1 MNNGWTHPDPK
12 QATKEVIIPLVT
24 GLLGMLVLPA
34 AAVWG
39 IREFFDL
46 PLSPK
51 FMCKWLYSNHA
62 ARVLLTSYSYACIS
76 RHVRHGRLLSGIGG
90 HVEVV
95 VLLVTGNQG

>member
-1 MNNGWTHPDPK
+1 M
-12 QATKEVIIPLVT
+12 PLVA

-39 IREFFDL
+39 LREFFDL

-51 FMCKWLYSNHA
+51 FMCKSSYSNYA
-62 ARVLLTSYSYACIS
+62 VNVLLAFYSYACIP
-76 RHVRHGRLLSGIGG
+76 RHVRHGRLLSGVSG

-95 VLLVTGNQG
+95 ILLVTGNQG